1 MNHYG
6 RLWVLTSTAYMR
18 NGVIVCIY
26 KSYKVVYGSLMM
38 DFGIPDST
46 VVLASRGFGTNIICL
61 YRAMVYK
68 FSIFGPD
75 L

>member
-1 MNHYG
+1 
-6 RLWVLTSTAYMR
+6 
-18 NGVIVCIY
+18 
-26 KSYKVVYGSLMM
+26 MM
-38 DFGIPDST
+38 DFGITDST
-46 VVLASRGFGTNIICL
+46 VVLAGRGFGTNIICL

>member
-1 MNHYG
+1 
-6 RLWVLTSTAYMR
+6 MR

-46 VVLASRGFGTNIICL
+46 IVLASRGIW
-61 YRAMVYK
+61 YK
-68 FSIFGPD
+68 YNLSLQSNGV
-75 L
+75 

>member
-18 NGVIVCIY
+18 NGVILCIY

-38 DFGIPDST
+38 DFGITDTT
-46 VVLASRGFGTNIICL
+46 VVLG
-61 YRAMVYK
+61 
-68 FSIFGPD
+68 D
-75 L
+75 LVQI